1 VNGED
6 LHLDYLLPWSKWS
19 VDSQKMPVG
28 GSSRTLSGLKE
39 FPGGNIYVIF
49 FRMGQKEKGGHGCL
63 LQSWG

>member
-1 VNGED
+1 
-6 LHLDYLLPWSKWS
+6 
-19 VDSQKMPVG
+19 MPVG